1 VSLSSSE
8 QKDSV
13 ATLSS
18 SWKFCILISF
28 SWTGLSYACL
38 SFSCQLGI
46 QSTQIY
52 WWWNPTNL
60 ILRSWQTKPKT
71 VHEDT
76 KLLQVIFQKAKI
88 RKCASDSP
96 SGFSGDMP
104 TERTCTKGYQMLG
117 KSVPI
122 KGIFKQSHLCGRKGS
137 ALYDLFVSF
146 WTSD

>member
-1 VSLSSSE
+1 M
-8 QKDSV
+8 
-13 ATLSS
+13 
-18 SWKFCILISF
+18 
-28 SWTGLSYACL
+28 
-38 SFSCQLGI
+38 
-46 QSTQIY
+46 
-52 WWWNPTNL
+52 
-60 ILRSWQTKPKT
+60 

-76 KLLQVIFQKAKI
+76 KLLQVNFQKAKI